1 MSKQLPI
8 CRLTA
13 SRRRAL
19 RARIAH
25 ASGLRLNDALTTS
38 HLGIGKIGSRRRRG
52 LAPLEFV
59 LWLPVL
65 LFVMALMVNY
75 GTMAT
80 WRVRS
85 EIVSRHAMWRTRWPR
100 NGETEA
106 PPTRP
111 YWPNDAVMT
120 TEPDSTPDLLDIPEI
135 DHPVVRGPLPNG
147 FVVRPILDPTQG
159 ARKGVSEV
167 NRQYPLLPRIGSFE
181 SGDVETPLIDGQWS
195 SAAMHIPN
203 VYRRTLVLYEL
214 PRTDPSLPQAFSQA
228 VKRVLSIPHYPAL
241 AVLDRDAD
249 ILKYTGRYVDFHPRV
264 GRMCELDPQVV
275 YDRQVERL
283 VDIRAADGDIRLGEV
298 SRLPRTMTN
307 YFLGMY
313 RAAVQ
318 RMRDRIQQLQDELN
332 GTPPPTSQR
341 RADILAEIAALQAEI
356 AIILPKI
363 AQLEAYQARL
373 PQIEDELRAA
383 AGAVLP

>member
-1 MSKQLPI
+1 
-8 CRLTA
+8 
-13 SRRRAL
+13 RRAL
-19 RARIAH
+19 PARIAH
-25 ASGLRLNDALTTS
+25 ASGLRLNKVFGS
-38 HLGIGKIGSRRRRG
+38 GPGRRHLRRG

-65 LFVMALMVNY
+65 LFVMALMMNY
-75 GTMAT
+75 GTVAT

-85 EIVSRHAMWRTRWPR
+85 EIISRDAVWRTRWPR
-100 NGETEA
+100 DGANES

-111 YWPNDAVMT
+111 YWPDDAVMT
-120 TEPDSTPDLLDIPEI
+120 TQPDAAPVILDIPDI

-159 ARKGVSEV
+159 AVKGVSEV
-167 NRQYPLLPRIGSFE
+167 NRQYPLLPRMGSFE
-181 SGDVETPLIDGQWS
+181 SGDVDTPLIDRKWS
-195 SAAMHIPN
+195 SAEMGFWN
-203 VYRRTLVLYEL
+203 TYRRTLALYEF
-214 PRTDPSLPQAFSQA
+214 PRTDSSLPQAFSQA
-228 VKRVLSIPHYPAL
+228 IQSVLSIPHFADL

-249 ILKYTGRYVDFHPRV
+249 ILRYTGGYVDFHPRV

-283 VDIRAADGDIRLGEV
+283 VDIREADGDIRLGAI
-298 SRLPRTMTN
+298 SLLPRTMTN

-318 RMRDRIQQLQDELN
+318 RMTDRIQELQDELN
-332 GTPPPTSQR
+332 GTPPPTPQR
-341 RADILAEIAALQAEI
+341 QAEILAEIAALQAEI

-363 AQLEAYQARL
+363 AQLEEYEARL
-373 PQIEDELRAA
+373 PQIEDDLRAN

>member
-1 MSKQLPI
+1 MRFLI
-8 CRLTA
+8 CDC
-13 SRRRAL
+13 RR
-19 RARIAH
+19 
-25 ASGLRLNDALTTS
+25 
-38 HLGIGKIGSRRRRG
+38 RRRRG

-85 EIVSRHAMWRTRWPR
+85 EIVSQHAAWRTRWPR
-100 NGETEA
+100 DGASEA

-111 YWPNDAVMT
+111 YWPAGAVMT
-120 TEPDSTPDLLDIPEI
+120 TQPDAAPTLLDIPEI

-147 FVVRPILDPTQG
+147 FVVRPLLEPTQG
-159 ARKGVSEV
+159 AYKGVSEV

-181 SGDVETPLIDGQWS
+181 SGDVATPFMDRQWS
-195 SAAMHIPN
+195 STEMRIPN
-203 VYRRTLVLYEL
+203 VFRRTLVLYEL

-228 VKRVLSIPHYPAL
+228 VQSVLSIPHYPAL

-249 ILKYTGRYVDFHPRV
+249 IRRYIGHYVDFHPRV
-264 GRMCELDPQVV
+264 GQMCELDPRVV

-283 VDIRAADGDIRLGEV
+283 VDIRRADGNIRLGEV

-307 YFLGMY
+307 YFLRMY
-313 RAAVQ
+313 RAAVK
-318 RMRDRIQQLQDELN
+318 RMEDRIQQLQDELN
-332 GTPPPTSQR
+332 ATPPPNSQR
-341 RADILAEIAALQAEI
+341 QAQIQAEIAALEAEI
-356 AIILPKI
+356 AILLPKI
-363 AQLEAYQARL
+363 TQLEQYQARL
-373 PQIEDELRAA
+373 PQIEDGLRAT
-383 AGAVLP
+383 AGAVIP

>member
-1 MSKQLPI
+1 MRFEICHLP
-8 CRLTA
+8 
-13 SRRRAL
+13 
-19 RARIAH
+19 
-25 ASGLRLNDALTTS
+25 
-38 HLGIGKIGSRRRRG
+38 RRRRG

-75 GTMAT
+75 GTMAM

-85 EIVSRHAMWRTRWPR
+85 EIVSREAMWRTRWPR
-100 NGETEA
+100 DGANEA

-111 YWPNDAVMT
+111 YWPDDAVMT
-120 TEPDSTPDLLDIPEI
+120 TEPDAAPDLLDLPEI

-167 NRQYPLLPRIGSFE
+167 NRQYPLLPRIGSYE
-181 SGDVETPLIDGQWS
+181 SGDVDSALIEGQWS
-195 SAAMHIPN
+195 SAAMGIPN
-203 VYRRTLVLYEL
+203 VFRRTLVIYEL

-228 VKRVLSIPHYPAL
+228 VYSVVSIPHYPAL

-249 ILKYTGRYVDFHPRV
+249 IRKYTGHYVDFHPRV
-264 GRMCELDPQVV
+264 GRMCELDPEVV
-275 YDRQVERL
+275 YDREVEPL
-283 VDIRAADGDIRLGEV
+283 VDIRGATGEIRLGEI

-318 RMRDRIQQLQDELN
+318 RMEDRIQELQDELN
-332 GTPPPTSQR
+332 GTPPPNAQR
-341 RADILAEIAALQAEI
+341 QAQILAEIAALEAEI

-363 AQLEAYQARL
+363 AQLEQYEARL
-373 PQIEDELRAA
+373 PEIEDDLRAA